1 MHYSAFVV
9 WQPLIKLNKADKEYQ
24 NSQETCFQL

>member
-1 MHYSAFVV
+1 MLYSAFLV
-9 WQPLIKLNKADKEYQ
+9 WQALIKLNKTYKEYQ